1 MNNENK
7 RIFSPENLKRYA
19 IMSKKQLD
27 LKAKNARFDSTLYF
41 YASVISVLIGAYIS
55 VVEGNPLLIDDA
67 QINTFYE
74 FHNKIYCP
82 TLSVGVGIALHIKAI
97 EQVCK
102 AAGLDVKSLEIEKYL
117 KSLGDGF
124 VNEKSEGGRHI

>member
-74 FHNKIYCP
+74 FHHSRIFNIIIC
-82 TLSVGVGIALHIKAI
+82 HINYI
-97 EQVCK
+97 
-102 AAGLDVKSLEIEKYL
+102 
-117 KSLGDGF
+117 F
-124 VNEKSEGGRHI
+124 F